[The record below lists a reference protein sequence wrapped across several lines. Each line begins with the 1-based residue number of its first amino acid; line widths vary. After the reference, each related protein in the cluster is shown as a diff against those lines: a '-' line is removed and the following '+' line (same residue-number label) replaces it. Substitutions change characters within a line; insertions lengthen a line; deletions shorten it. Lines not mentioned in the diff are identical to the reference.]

1 MRKRNYYKVKCMD
14 IKEIRVGIADLN
26 VAVTPGKLITVGLG
40 SCVGIA
46 LYDSASKIGGL
57 AHIMLP
63 DSTQFTNVAN
73 PFKFADLSIPILL
86 DRLQKLGANPRNIKA
101 KIAGG
106 ASMFSF
112 TDKSMMMDIGNRNCS
127 AVKIALNKLNIPLMA
142 EDVGGNRGRTM
153 ILDSESGVVQIR
165 TVGLPIIEI

>member
-1 MRKRNYYKVKCMD
+1 ME

-26 VAVTPGKLITVGLG
+26 AVSNPDRLITVGLG

-46 LYDSASKIGGL
+46 LYDVVRKVAGL

-73 PFKFADLSIPILL
+73 PYKFADSAIPILL
-86 DRLQKLGANPRNIKA
+86 EKLIELGACVPNIQA

-112 TDKSMMMDIGNRNCS
+112 SDKSLMMDIGNRNS
-127 AVKIALNKLNIPLMA
+127 NAVKATLEKYKIPIIA

-153 ILDSESGVVQIR
+153 VLDSATGIVQIK
-165 TVGLPIIEI
+165 TVGLPIKEL